1 MAPAAMS
8 ANPVS
13 EYAPTGGKGGS
24 LNNALSNYTGSTN
37 PASIATAATPA
48 FPQYSQSAGGQ
59 TSGGQLAAP
68 QRPNMFQQA
77 SNAINTGMAGAYGE
91 MGYNPMMIDPSAFS
105 SGVGAGYDT
114 VDPNA
119 FNWEAAQTQQ
129 ADLDRFYNPYVNQVV
144 DTSLSDID
152 RARQMQQ
159 NQAAAQAQA
168 AGAFGGSRGA
178 LMETEIGRNA
188 LDQAA
193 RTGSQLRSAGF
204 TQAANL
210 AQQDVAR
217 RQQASQINAAQ
228 QMQAMLAN
236 QSAGL
241 QASIAN
247 SRVGQANAQNALQAM
262 LANQGMQLAGSGQRL
277 AAGQQLA
284 NIGNLGFG
292 QAQDV
297 QSNFQQQGAM
307 QQALQQ
313 QLLDA
318 AKQQYAGYTG
328 AGNES
333 LQNLIAAIS
342 GAPIP
347 SSTSQSST
355 PGLLDIA
362 QTGALLYMASD
373 KNLKK
378 EIKKVGELGNGLNVY
393 TWKWNDESK
402 DVISKNQPEIGVI
415 AQEVQ
420 EVMPE
425 AVVRGDHGY
434 LMVNYGALI

>member
-13 EYAPTGGKGGS
+13 EYAPTGGKGG
-24 LNNALSNYTGSTN
+24 ALSNYTGSTN
-37 PASIATAATPA
+37 PGDLATLSTPA

-59 TSGGQLAAP
+59 TSGGQMAAP
-68 QRPNMFQQA
+68 QQPNMFQQA
-77 SNAINTGMAGAYGE
+77 SNAINAGMAGAYGE
-91 MGYNPMMIDPSAFS
+91 MGYSPMMLDPTAFS

-119 FNWEAAQTQQ
+119 FNWEAAQTTQ
-129 ADLDRFYNPYVNQVV
+129 ADMDRFYNPYVNQVV

-152 RARQMQQ
+152 RARQIQQ
-159 NQAAAQAQA
+159 NQAAAKAQA

-188 LDQAA
+188 LDEAA

-228 QMQAMLAN
+228 QMQATLAN
-236 QSAGL
+236 QAAGL

-307 QQALQQ
+307 QQVLQQ

-328 AGNES
+328 AGNQS
-333 LQNLIAAIS
+333 LQSLIGAVS

-347 SSTSQSST
+347 GSTTQSST
-355 PGLLDIA
+355 PGLLDVA
-362 QTGALLYMASD
+362 QSGAMIYALMSSD
-373 KNLKK
+373 RRLKTD
-378 EIKKVGELGNGLNVY
+378 IKKVGKLGNGLNVY
-393 TWKWNDESK
+393 TWKWNDEGKKFALKS
-402 DVISKNQPEIGVI
+402 QPEIGVI

-420 EVMPE
+420 DVIPD

>member
-1 MAPAAMS
+1 MAGAAGQQMAPAAMS

-13 EYAPTGGKGGS
+13 EYAPTGGKGG
-24 LNNALSNYTGSTN
+24 ALSNYTGSTN
-37 PASIATAATPA
+37 PASMAPLSTPA
-48 FPQYSQSAGGQ
+48 FPQFSQSAGGQ

-77 SNAINTGMAGAYGE
+77 SNAINTGMTGAYGE
-91 MGYNPMMIDPSAFS
+91 MGYRPMMIDPSAFS

-129 ADLDRFYNPYVNQVV
+129 ADMDRFYNPYVNQVV

-228 QMQAMLAN
+228 QLQATLAN

-307 QQALQQ
+307 QQALMQ
-313 QLLDA
+313 QLINA
-318 AKQQYAGYTG
+318 GKQQYQDYTG
-328 AGNES
+328 FPQQS
-333 LQNLIAAIS
+333 LGYYSQAL
-342 GAPIP
+342 GASQIP
-347 SSTSQSST
+347 QSQTTTSD
-355 PGLLDIA
+355 PGLYGWMSLLLGSDIRFKENIRPA
-362 QTGALLYMASD
+362 GKTSGGHNLYMWD
-373 KNLKK
+373 
-378 EIKKVGELGNGLNVY
+378 
-393 TWKWNDESK
+393 WNETAK
-402 DVISKNQPEIGVI
+402 DVLGEEGSAMGVI
-415 AQEVQ
+415 AQEVK
-420 EVMPE
+420 ETNPE
-425 AVVRGDHGY
+425 LVVEFDDGY
-434 LMVNYGALI
+434 YRVNYGGIQ

>member
-1 MAPAAMS
+1 MAPAAMG
-8 ANPVS
+8 ANSTS
-13 EYAPTGGKGGS
+13 EYAPTGGKGG
-24 LNNALSNYTGSTN
+24 ALSNYTGSTD
-37 PASIATAATPA
+37 PSSQTTTATPA

-59 TSGGQLAAP
+59 TSGGQPAGP
-68 QRPNMFQQA
+68 QQPNMFQQA
-77 SNAINTGMAGAYGE
+77 SNAINAGMAGAYGE
-91 MGYNPMMIDPSAFS
+91 MGYNPMMINPTAFS
-105 SGVGAGYDT
+105 TGYQT
-114 VDPNA
+114 IDPNA
-119 FNWEAAQTQQ
+119 ANWEAAQTTQ
-129 ADLDRFYNPYVNQVV
+129 ADMDRFYNPYVNQVV

-159 NQAAAQAQA
+159 NQAAAKAQA

-217 RQQASQINAAQ
+217 RQQASQMNAAQ
-228 QMQAMLAN
+228 QMQALLAN

-241 QASIAN
+241 TSSQAS
-247 SRVGQANAQNALQAM
+247 AQNALQAM
-262 LANQGMQLAGSGQRL
+262 LANQGMQLAGSDQRL

-297 QSNFQQQGAM
+297 QANFQQQGAM

-318 AKQQYAGYTG
+318 ARMQYQGYTG
-328 AGNES
+328 AGDQS

-347 SSTSQSST
+347 SATSQSST
-355 PGLLDIA
+355 PGLLDMA
-362 QTGALLYMASD
+362 TSGAMIYALMGMPPIPSD
-373 KNLKK
+373 RRLKTD
-378 EIKKVGELGNGLNVY
+378 IKKVGKLGNGLNVY
-393 TWKWNDESK
+393 TWKWNDEGK
-402 DVISKNQPEIGVI
+402 KLAPKNQPEIGVI

-420 EVMPE
+420 EVIPE

-434 LMVNYGALI
+434 LTVNYGALI

>member
-1 MAPAAMS
+1 MSGAAGQQTAPA
-8 ANPVS
+8 NQI
-13 EYAPTGGKGGS
+13 APTGGKGG
-24 LNNALSNYTGSTN
+24 
-37 PASIATAATPA
+37 AA
-48 FPQYSQSAGGQ
+48 AGGQ
-59 TSGGQLAAP
+59 TVGGQP
-68 QRPNMFQQA
+68 PNMFQQA
-77 SNAINTGMAGAYGE
+77 SNAINAGMAGAYGE
-91 MGYNPMMIDPSAFS
+91 MGYNPMMIDPTGFSANDR
-105 SGVGAGYDT
+105 VGYQSI
-114 VDPNA
+114 DPSA
-119 FNWEAAQTQQ
+119 ANWQAAQTTQ
-129 ADLDRFYNPYVNQVV
+129 ADMDRFYNPYVNQVV

-217 RQQASQINAAQ
+217 RQQASQMNAAQ

-241 QASIAN
+241 QASTAN
-247 SRVGQANAQNALQAM
+247 SRLSQANAQNALQAM

-313 QLLDA
+313 QLINA
-318 AKQQYAGYTG
+318 AKQQYQEYTG
-328 AGNES
+328 FPQQS
-333 LQNLIAAIS
+333 LGYYSQAL
-342 GAPIP
+342 GASQIP
-347 SSTSQSST
+347 QSQTTTSD
-355 PGLLDIA
+355 PGLFGWASMLLGSDIRFKENIRPA
-362 QTGALLYMASD
+362 GQTAGGHNLYMWD
-373 KNLKK
+373 
-378 EIKKVGELGNGLNVY
+378 
-393 TWKWNDESK
+393 WNDTAK
-402 DVISKNQPEIGVI
+402 DVLGEEGSAMGVI
-415 AQEVQ
+415 AQEVK
-420 EVMPE
+420 ETNPE
-425 AVVRGDHGY
+425 LVVEFDDGY
-434 LMVNYGALI
+434 YRVNYGGIQ

>member
-13 EYAPTGGKGGS
+13 EYAPTGGKGGA
-24 LNNALSNYTGSTN
+24 LNNYTGSTDPGN
-37 PASIATAATPA
+37 LATLSTPA

-59 TSGGQLAAP
+59 TSGGQPAGP
-68 QRPNMFQQA
+68 QQPNMFQQA
-77 SNAINTGMAGAYGE
+77 SNAINTGMTGAYGE
-91 MGYNPMMIDPSAFS
+91 MGYRPMMIDPSAFS

-129 ADLDRFYNPYVNQVV
+129 ADMDRFYNPYVNQVV

-228 QMQAMLAN
+228 QLQATLAN

-284 NIGNLGFG
+284 NIGNLGFT

-347 SSTSQSST
+347 SSTTQRNT
-355 PGLLDIA
+355 PGLLDVV
-362 QTGALLYMASD
+362 TSGAMLYSMSD
-373 KNLKK
+373 RRLKTD
-378 EIKKVGELGNGLNVY
+378 IKKVGKLGSGLNVY

>member
-1 MAPAAMS
+1 MGSSLSQQAAATAPT
-8 ANPVS
+8 NPN
-13 EYAPTGGKGGS
+13 APTGGKGG
-24 LNNALSNYTGSTN
+24 
-37 PASIATAATPA
+37 
-48 FPQYSQSAGGQ
+48 AGGQ
-59 TSGGQLAAP
+59 TAGGQTAGGQP
-68 QRPNMFQQA
+68 PNMFQQSA
-77 SNAINTGMAGAYGE
+77 NAINAGMAGAYGE
-91 MGYNPMMIDPSAFS
+91 MGFNPMMIDPSQYS
-105 SGVGAGYDT
+105 AGYQSI
-114 VDPNA
+114 DPNA
-119 FNWEAAQTQQ
+119 ANWTAAQTTQ
-129 ADLDRFYNPYVNQVV
+129 ADMDRFYNPYVNQVV

-152 RARQMQQ
+152 RVRQMQQ

-217 RQQASQINAAQ
+217 RQQANQMNAAQ

-241 QASIAN
+241 QS
-247 SRVGQANAQNALQAM
+247 SQANAQNALQAM

-292 QAQDV
+292 QAQGV

-318 AKQQYAGYTG
+318 AKQQYQGYTG
-328 AGNES
+328 AGNAA
-333 LQNLIAAIS
+333 LQNLIGAIS

-347 SSTSQSST
+347 SSTSQSSS
-355 PGLLDIA
+355 PGLLDVA
-362 QTGALLYMASD
+362 TTGALLFSAFSD
-373 KNLKK
+373 RRLKK
-378 EIKKVGELGNGLNVY
+378 DIKKVGELDNGLNVY
-393 TWKWNDESK
+393 TWKWNEEGKKLASN
-402 DVISKNQPEIGVI
+402 NQPEIGVI

-420 EVMPE
+420 EVIPE
-425 AVVRGDHGY
+425 AVVKGSHGY
-434 LMVNYGALI
+434 LTVNYGALI

>member
-1 MAPAAMS
+1 MGSSLSQQAAATAPT
-8 ANPVS
+8 NPN
-13 EYAPTGGKGGS
+13 APTGGKGG
-24 LNNALSNYTGSTN
+24 
-37 PASIATAATPA
+37 
-48 FPQYSQSAGGQ
+48 AGGQ
-59 TSGGQLAAP
+59 TAGGQP
-68 QRPNMFQQA
+68 PNMFQQA

-91 MGYNPMMIDPSAFS
+91 MGFSPMMIDPSKFAANDQ
-105 SGVGAGYDT
+105 VGFQSI
-114 VDPNA
+114 DPSA
-119 FNWEAAQTQQ
+119 ANWTAAQTTQ
-129 ADLDRFYNPYVNQVV
+129 ADMDRFYNPYVNQVV
-144 DTSLSDID
+144 DTSLADID
-152 RARQMQQ
+152 RVRQMQQ

-217 RQQASQINAAQ
+217 RQQANQMNAAQ

-241 QASIAN
+241 QASTAN
-247 SRVGQANAQNALQAM
+247 SRLSQANAQNALQAM

-318 AKQQYAGYTG
+318 AKQQYQGYTG
-328 AGNES
+328 AGNAA
-333 LQNLIAAIS
+333 LQNLIGAIS

-347 SSTSQSST
+347 SSTTQSSS
-355 PGLLDIA
+355 PGLLDVA
-362 QTGALLYMASD
+362 TTGALLFSAFSD
-373 KNLKK
+373 RRLKK
-378 EIKKVGELGNGLNVY
+378 DIKKVGELDNGLNVY
-393 TWKWNDESK
+393 TWKWNEEGKKLASN
-402 DVISKNQPEIGVI
+402 NQPEIGVI

-420 EVMPE
+420 EVIPE
-425 AVVRGDHGY
+425 AVAKGSHGY
-434 LMVNYGALI
+434 LTVNYGALI

>member
-1 MAPAAMS
+1 MGSSLSQQAAATAPT
-8 ANPVS
+8 NPN
-13 EYAPTGGKGGS
+13 APTGGKGG
-24 LNNALSNYTGSTN
+24 
-37 PASIATAATPA
+37 
-48 FPQYSQSAGGQ
+48 AGGQ
-59 TSGGQLAAP
+59 TAGGQTAGGQP
-68 QRPNMFQQA
+68 PNMFQQSA
-77 SNAINTGMAGAYGE
+77 NAINAGMAGAYGE
-91 MGYNPMMIDPSAFS
+91 MGFNPMMIDPSQYS
-105 SGVGAGYDT
+105 AGYQSI
-114 VDPNA
+114 DPNA
-119 FNWEAAQTQQ
+119 ANWEAAQTTQ
-129 ADLDRFYNPYVNQVV
+129 ADMDRFYNPYVNQVV

-217 RQQASQINAAQ
+217 RQQANQMNAAQ

-241 QASIAN
+241 QS
-247 SRVGQANAQNALQAM
+247 SQANAQNALQAM

-313 QLLDA
+313 QLINA
-318 AKQQYAGYTG
+318 AKQQYQGYTAFPQQSLGYYTQALG
-328 AGNES
+328 AS
-333 LQNLIAAIS
+333 Q
-342 GAPIP
+342 IP
-347 SSTSQSST
+347 QSQTTTSD
-355 PGLLDIA
+355 PGLFGWASMLLGSDIRFKENIRPA
-362 QTGALLYMASD
+362 GKTSGGHNLYMWD
-373 KNLKK
+373 
-378 EIKKVGELGNGLNVY
+378 
-393 TWKWNDESK
+393 WNETAK
-402 DVISKNQPEIGVI
+402 DVLGEEGSAMGVI
-415 AQEVQ
+415 AQEVK
-420 EVMPE
+420 ETNPE
-425 AVVRGDHGY
+425 LVVEFDDGY
-434 LMVNYGALI
+434 YRVNYGGIQ